1 MKKVFSFI
9 LGFLIFF
16 PFFPSAI
23 ADATSDANVVRL
35 TSSLHQ
41 NFTGEF
47 RNDDLAQELTPSG
60 KLGQLVFIPVNKS
73 RVWIIDP
80 ALIDEVTVMSS
91 GYKLATQAQP
101 IGQQIATIWLSQL
114 KNVSAENVVIA
125 LAYGNPDVS
134 MAKRLA
140 PSELRMY
147 YSFGKT
153 QLEISLG
160 RVVSSEPKR
169 GWSTG
174 ISKLSPLLRK
184 SYGDDRKALTRLSK
198 VVNSPDLLW
207 LRVRLAR
214 LLSPQLTFADRKYF
228 AFNAHTAVNAQLHR
242 LRVNPGKYQITT
254 EKSMLPVTVINDFPV
269 EVTIDIQML
278 AMNAKILVD
287 SFSALTLAPNSKT
300 QLELNTYVVAP
311 GQTIVFAQITD
322 DEGGDVVPSTT
333 LALNATVID
342 ARVTWFTTGAAI
354 LLLLAAVA
362 QSIRRVRT
370 GRKLEI

>member
-1 MKKVFSFI
+1 MKKVFSFM
-9 LGFLIFF
+9 LGLLIFC
-16 PFFPSAI
+16 PSFPSAI
-23 ADATSDANVVRL
+23 ATADANVVYL
-35 TSSLHQ
+35 ASSLHQ

-60 KLGQLVFIPVNKS
+60 KLGQLVFIPADNS
-73 RVWIIDP
+73 RVWVIDP

-91 GYKLATQAQP
+91 GYKLATQAKP

-114 KNVSAENVVIA
+114 KNVSAKNNVIA

-160 RVVSSEPKR
+160 RTVSSEPKR
-169 GWSTG
+169 GWNTG
-174 ISKLSPLLRK
+174 VSKLSPLLRK

-214 LLSPQLTFADRKYF
+214 LLSPQLTFEDRKYF
-228 AFNAHTAVNAQLHR
+228 AFNAHAAVDAQLHR
-242 LRVNPGKYQITT
+242 LRIIPGKYQITT

-278 AMNAKILVD
+278 AMNARILVD
-287 SFSALTLAPNSKT
+287 SFNSLKLAPNSKT

-311 GQTIVFAQITD
+311 GQTLVFAQITD
-322 DEGGDVVPSTT
+322 DGGNDVVPSTT

-342 ARVTWFTTGAAI
+342 PRVTWFTTGAAI

-362 QSIRRVRT
+362 QSVRRVRK
-370 GRKLEI
+370 GRKREI

>member
-9 LGFLIFF
+9 LGLLIFC
-16 PFFPSAI
+16 PSFPSAI
-23 ADATSDANVVRL
+23 ADVTADANVVRL

-60 KLGQLVFIPVNKS
+60 RLGQLVFIPVNKS
-73 RVWIIDP
+73 RVWVIDP
-80 ALIDEVTVMSS
+80 ALIDEVAVMSS

-101 IGQQIATIWLSQL
+101 IGQQIATIWLLQL
-114 KNVSAENVVIA
+114 KNVSAENNVIA

-160 RVVSSEPKR
+160 RSVSSAPKG

-207 LRVRLAR
+207 LKLRLAR
-214 LLSPQLTFADRKYF
+214 LLSPQLTFEDRKYF

-254 EKSMLPVTVINDFPV
+254 EKSRLPVTVINDFPV

-278 AMNAKILVD
+278 AMNARILVD

-311 GQTIVFAQITD
+311 GQTIVSAQITD
-322 DEGGDVVPSTT
+322 DEGNDVVPATT

-362 QSIRRVRT
+362 QSVRRVRK
-370 GRKLEI
+370 GRKREI